1 MSTGQGNDYTT
12 SCLLDFAYFKN
23 NFKLIEA
30 DLRKQKVLD
39 ANPRA
44 IQQIIFT
51 GKASEET
58 IIYYAFK
65 KNNNN
70 FPKEQKMFCKYI

>member
-23 NFKLIEA
+23 SFKLIEA

-58 IIYYAFK
+58 IIY
-65 KNNNN
+65 
-70 FPKEQKMFCKYI
+70 